1 MSRRASLAA
10 ILAVPAIVA
19 ALGAQQA
26 APPPAQPAPPG
37 GQGGGRGQM
46 TAEQREANAKQAYD
60 KEAALPRPIAALDSV
75 WIEELTYLE
84 VRDAMKAG
92 KTTALVFAGSTEQ
105 NGPYMAGGK
114 HQYAIKLVAEQIAR
128 KLGNALVAP
137 IIPLEAGN
145 PDDKYLEWGSL
156 YLTQDT
162 FQAVV
167 RDVATSLKSQ
177 GFKHIILMGDS
188 GGNTAGLRAVAQ
200 DLSTKWGGA
209 PGIFHIPEYYNWT
222 SKGGV
227 RDFVT
232 SNGIPEK
239 INADGIHDEY
249 GLTAVMMAYD
259 PKLVRVDERVAAGKA
274 TINGVSIVP
283 KEKTIEFGR
292 KIVEFRANV
301 AVDAIKKAI
310 GK

>member
-1 MSRRASLAA
+1 MLASRSFVLSLA
-10 ILAVPAIVA
+10 LACVSSVA
-19 ALGAQQA
+19 FAQQQ
-26 APPPAQPAPPG
+26 PPPTQG
-37 GQGGGRGQM
+37 RGGGRAQM
-46 TAEQREANAKQAYD
+46 TPEQREAAAKQAHD
-60 KEAALPRPIAALDSV
+60 EEAAKPRPIDALDSV
-75 WIEELTYLE
+75 WIEELTYME

-92 KTTALVFAGSTEQ
+92 KTTALVFAGSVEQ
-105 NGPYMAGGK
+105 NGPYLPGGK
-114 HQYAIKLVAEQIAR
+114 HQYAIRLVGEAIAR

-145 PDDKYLEWGSL
+145 PENKYLEWGSL
-156 YLTQDT
+156 YLTADT
-162 FQAVV
+162 YQAVV

-188 GGNTAGLRAVAQ
+188 GGNTAGMRAVAQ
-200 DLSTKWGGA
+200 DLSTKWAGEA
-209 PGIFHIPEYYNWT
+209 TIHHIPEYYNWT

-232 SNGIPEK
+232 SNGIAEK

-249 GLTAVMMAYD
+249 GLTAVMMASD
-259 PKLVRVDERVAAGKA
+259 PKLVRLEQRQKAGKT

-283 KEKTIEFGR
+283 KEKTIDMGK

-301 AVDAIKKAI
+301 AVEAIKKALA
-310 GK
+310 GVK